1 MDIAQHNFLITGA
14 ASGLGFATA
23 RHLIA
28 AGANVV
34 MSDQSEM
41 IERCAAELGEQAFAH
56 RGDITKGEDVQE
68 AIALAVGLG
77 GLHGVIHCAG
87 IISTEPLLDS
97 AGNAN
102 DLERLRR
109 VIDINL
115 IGTLNVLRLSAA
127 TMRLNTPTDA
137 EGERGVFLMVSSVT
151 AFDGG
156 AQQCGYASS
165 KAAVAGLTLP
175 AARELGVH
183 GIRVVTIAPGP
194 ATTPMLAGRPQEHLD
209 GAANMTPFPK
219 RLVRAEDFSRLAAEI
234 VENVMLNGEVIRLD
248 GGIRLR

>member
-1 MDIAQHNFLITGA
+1 MDIANHNFLITGA
-14 ASGLGFATA
+14 ASGLGYATA

-28 AGANVV
+28 AGAKVV
-34 MSDQSEM
+34 MSDHSET
-41 IERCAAELGEQAFAH
+41 IGQCAAEFGAKAIAH
-56 RGDITKGEDVQE
+56 RGDVTKGEDMQE
-68 AIALAVGLG
+68 AIALAAGLG

-87 IISTEPLLDS
+87 IVSIEPLLDS
-97 AGNAN
+97 EGNAN
-102 DLERLRR
+102 DLERFRR

-127 TMRLNTPTDA
+127 AMRLNTPTEA
-137 EGERGVFLMVSSVT
+137 EGERGVFLMVSSIT
-151 AFDGG
+151 AYDGG

-165 KAAVAGLTLP
+165 KAAIAGLTLP

-194 ATTPMLAGRPQEHLD
+194 AITPMLAGRPQEHLD

-219 RLVRAEDFSRLAAEI
+219 RLVSTEDFSRLAAEI